1 MPKDDTVCSILNR
14 RAPEPQVQGS
24 ANLNGMLEPGRPLV
38 VRPTQGTGDSAE
50 TREEMKSRG
59 RSPFAA
65 PPVFPAALPARKTV
79 EYQPGQT
86 IISQGDE
93 CNDVHYVDEGVVKLT
108 SVSNRGRG
116 AVLGI
121 LGTGDFF
128 GESCMSGQSVYLTSA
143 VALVRSKVSR
153 IRRKVMH
160 KLVEED
166 PAISTRFIN
175 YLLQRNLRMEQ
186 NLIDHLFNS
195 SEKRLARTLL
205 LLARSGDGGKLPP
218 IFEKISQDMLAEMV
232 GTTRSRINFFMNKF
246 RKLGFIHYNGGLKVH
261 ESLARVLED

>member
-1 MPKDDTVCSILNR
+1 
-14 RAPEPQVQGS
+14 
-24 ANLNGMLEPGRPLV
+24 
-38 VRPTQGTGDSAE
+38 
-50 TREEMKSRG
+50 MKSRG
-59 RSPFAA
+59 HGAFAA
-65 PPVFPAALPARKTV
+65 PPVFPAALPARKIV
-79 EYQPGQT
+79 EYKAGQT
-86 IISQGDE
+86 IISQGEE
-93 CNDVHYVDEGVVKLT
+93 CAHVHYIEEGVVKLT

-143 VALVRSKVSR
+143 IALVHSR
-153 IRRKVMH
+153 VAMIRRKTMLS
-160 KLVEED
+160 LVEKD
-166 PAISTRFIN
+166 PAISMRFIN

-186 NLIDHLFNS
+186 NLMDHLFNS

-261 ESLARVLED
+261 ESLARILED